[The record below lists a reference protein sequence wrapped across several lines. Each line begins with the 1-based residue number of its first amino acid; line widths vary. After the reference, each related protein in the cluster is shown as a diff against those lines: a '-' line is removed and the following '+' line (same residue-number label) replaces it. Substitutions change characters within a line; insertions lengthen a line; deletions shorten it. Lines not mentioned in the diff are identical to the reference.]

1 MNALNVV
8 ALAVIVIG
16 AWGASSWLARQAGE
30 ARLRWGVFVLMAF
43 ALVALAAPLVT
54 SYEPQQQLDIV
65 GLQNR
70 PPSLAHPMGTDL
82 YSRDVWTRLVY
93 GARLSL
99 AIGLLSMLV
108 ALIVGSAVGAVA
120 GYWRGAVDSILMRLT
135 DIGMSVP
142 RIFILLVLAAVLER
156 LSVPVLIGVIGLT
169 SWFATSRLVRAEVLS
184 VSERPFVAAGR
195 ALGMRP
201 GRVVLKHVLPN
212 AAAPIVVSAALVTG
226 GVMLLESALS
236 FLGYGVPAPMASW
249 GSMIADARNHL
260 RQAPWAAIAPGL
272 AIAAVVMACNSVAES
287 LRSALRPEKG
297 SAT

>member
-1 MNALNVV
+1 
-8 ALAVIVIG
+8 
-16 AWGASSWLARQAGE
+16 
-30 ARLRWGVFVLMAF
+30 
-43 ALVALAAPLVT
+43 
-54 SYEPQQQLDIV
+54 
-65 GLQNR
+65 
-70 PPSLAHPMGTDL
+70 
-82 YSRDVWTRLVY
+82 
-93 GARLSL
+93 
-99 AIGLLSMLV
+99 
-108 ALIVGSAVGAVA
+108 
-120 GYWRGAVDSILMRLT
+120 MRLT